1 MVAAHI
7 IISASPDTS
16 VPTNR
21 RSRKISATRYT
32 ATTTSAPV
40 VQNSYMFPQGTRCAA
55 TPRIITAAACT
66 SAPISITITAMRAAG
81 RLWPVYSI
89 DESATWPS
97 SARAAAPRYP
107 APRSPVPVSAPPV
120 RSTRVAFALIL
131 TDDFAAVFPPVF
143 SALAT
148 GLAAPAVTGSAACSS
163 SNSASRGAA
172 APSRRRV
179 TREFFTTS
187 QVNATNT
194 TV

>member
-131 TDDFAAVFPPVF
+131 TDDFAAVVPPVF
-143 SALAT
+143 S
-148 GLAAPAVTGSAACSS
+148 APAVTGSAACSS